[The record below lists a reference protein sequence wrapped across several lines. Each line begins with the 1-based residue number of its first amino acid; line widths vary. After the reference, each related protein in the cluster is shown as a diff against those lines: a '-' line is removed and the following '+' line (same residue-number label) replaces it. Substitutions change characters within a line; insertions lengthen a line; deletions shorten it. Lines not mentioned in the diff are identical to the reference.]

1 VGLVTVGLYDRIMQ
15 ATENPTNVAK
25 VTTAASNAAQIAANG
40 GHSGAAV
47 AAGVAGALFVA
58 ADRAL
63 HAPSAAPEGG
73 YATFR
78 DDGKK
83 KRGKR

>member
-1 VGLVTVGLYDRIMQ
+1 MGIYDRIMR
-15 ATENPTNVAK
+15 ATENPTNAAK
-25 VTTAASNAAQIAANG
+25 VTTAAAHAARIAASS
-40 GHSGAAV
+40 GHSTAAAV
-47 AAGVAGALFVA
+47 AVGAAGALFVA
-58 ADRAL
+58 ADKAL

-83 KRGKR
+83 KRGRR